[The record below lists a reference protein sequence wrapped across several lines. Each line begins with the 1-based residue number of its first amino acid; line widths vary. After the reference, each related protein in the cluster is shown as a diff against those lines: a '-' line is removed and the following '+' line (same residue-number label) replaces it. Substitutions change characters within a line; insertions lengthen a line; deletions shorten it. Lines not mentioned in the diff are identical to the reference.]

1 MGWLG
6 APGHLAREAS
16 EREAAACRLGGQPGI
31 LVGRAPKDSQ
41 EFNNGPSVGC
51 LSLSECVYERDVGID
66 PEGGPCACRLRAS
79 PLFVWVGE
87 GVCVGRLLSCPDLR
101 SRLDLGDLLIS
112 ELGGVGRVSPSRWA
126 TASTGCR

>member
-66 PEGGPCACRLRAS
+66 PEGGRTLRLSVAS
-79 PLFVWVGE
+79 ESFVCLFGWLGE
-87 GVCVGRLLSCPDLR
+87 GVSVGSCR
-101 SRLDLGDLLIS
+101 VRTFDLGSIS
-112 ELGGVGRVSPSRWA
+112 EIY
-126 TASTGCR
+126 

>member
-66 PEGGPCACRLRAS
+66 PEGGPCACRLRV
-79 PLFVWVGE
+79 LCLGE
-87 GVCVGRLLSCPDLR
+87 GVSVGSCR
-101 SRLDLGDLLIS
+101 VRTFDLGSIS
-112 ELGGVGRVSPSRWA
+112 VIY
-126 TASTGCR
+126 